1 MYVFIGDT
9 TGTDSV
15 LILLVLGILG
25 DVRFAGPAGLSEE
38 EADEN
43 SIVSGRFADTIAWI
57 EHVRN
62 CKPDFATDLRQSRID
77 YSDSKRHH
85 HPRELLHGF
94 FLQESQR
101 SIAGFQQLDVRLLS
115 RHVRDTGPSRI

>member
-1 MYVFIGDT
+1 MESWG
-9 TGTDSV
+9 SV
-15 LILLVLGILG
+15 S
-25 DVRFAGPAGLSEE
+25 FAEPASLSEE

-43 SIVSGRFADTIAWI
+43 SIVGGDCFADSACWI

-62 CKPDFATDLRQSRID
+62 CKPDFTTDLRQSRVD

-85 HPRELLHGF
+85 HPREFLHGF

-115 RHVRDTGPSRI
+115 RHGRDTGPSRI